1 MRTKE
6 QQKTYYKNRLKKAKD
21 YCLSIS
27 RTDIEVIEKL
37 DSLDRKKSS
46 YIIDLIKKDIQK

>member
-6 QQKTYYKNRLKKAKD
+6 QQKTYTKTRLEKIKR
-21 YCLSIS
+21 YSMSVL
-27 RTDIEVIEKL
+27 RTDNDIIQKL